1 MNCLFLTILQFIDAA
16 RKYTELS
23 YIVGDAG
30 GHALGKAMIC
40 AILAD
45 AGLRRPKCP
54 THSPSGQDR
63 SRILATLFKD
73 ERSRD
78 LPAYAMLEAMYDPHE
93 NMTLIDTQA
102 PWTHCQEGASRA
114 VCWLIARPSTLS
126 NI

>member
-45 AGLRRPKCP
+45 AGFCVVPSVPLTRLQGKIGPEYLPRSSKMSALGISPLMPCLRLCM
-54 THSPSGQDR
+54 
-63 SRILATLFKD
+63 ILMKT
-73 ERSRD
+73 
-78 LPAYAMLEAMYDPHE
+78 
-93 NMTLIDTQA
+93 
-102 PWTHCQEGASRA
+102 
-114 VCWLIARPSTLS
+114 
-126 NI
+126 